1 MKLPN
6 LYYREFGNP
15 QNPPLVVLH
24 GLLGS
29 SRNWL
34 KMAQLLSDDYW
45 VFLLDLRN
53 HGSSFHHDQMDYPAL
68 VEDLEQWRKAK
79 LISRFHLIG
88 HSLGGKIAM
97 NYSISHPIA
106 IQSLVIVDIA
116 PKNYDLHYRREFEAL
131 NQLPLERI
139 NSRKEAENFILP
151 WVSDWAMRQFLLTNL
166 QISEKSSFKW
176 EINLPALTKS
186 LPILSRNPLKSGQ
199 DFSGNTLFLKGGQSK
214 FILPSDYPFIH
225 SYFPNNIITT
235 LKESGHNP
243 HIDQPKEFFE
253 GVLHFLPPK
262 Q

>member
-68 VEDLEQWRKAK
+68 VEDLEQWRRAK

-97 NYSISHPIA
+97 N
-106 IQSLVIVDIA
+106 
-116 PKNYDLHYRREFEAL
+116 
-131 NQLPLERI
+131 
-139 NSRKEAENFILP
+139 
-151 WVSDWAMRQFLLTNL
+151 
-166 QISEKSSFKW
+166 
-176 EINLPALTKS
+176 
-186 LPILSRNPLKSGQ
+186 
-199 DFSGNTLFLKGGQSK
+199 
-214 FILPSDYPFIH
+214 
-225 SYFPNNIITT
+225 
-235 LKESGHNP
+235 
-243 HIDQPKEFFE
+243 
-253 GVLHFLPPK
+253 
-262 Q
+262 